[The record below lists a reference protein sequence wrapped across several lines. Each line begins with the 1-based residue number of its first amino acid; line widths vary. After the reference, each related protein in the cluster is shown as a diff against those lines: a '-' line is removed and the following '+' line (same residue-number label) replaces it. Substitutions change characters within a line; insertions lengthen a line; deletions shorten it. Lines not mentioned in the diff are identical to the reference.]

1 MLEKDQKYYRIGQV
15 SKILGVE
22 PHVLRFW
29 ESQFKQIKPKRISK
43 HRLYRNQDLKILK
56 RIKELLYNEGYTI
69 AGAKKKL
76 KEEQIKNMAKLAKPN
91 NSLQKIDILEEIK
104 KELLEIKLILSNNSN
119 NKN

>member
-43 HRLYRNQDLKILK
+43 HRLYRNQDLKTLK

-76 KEEQIKNMAKLAKPN
+76 EEELHKSN
-91 NSLQKIDILEEIK
+91 NSRLTIPYKESNILEEIK
-104 KELLEIKLILSNNSN
+104 KELLEIKRILS
-119 NKN
+119 K